1 MADDAGITP
10 KNERCKSRHGSA
22 SSNITETNCAAD
34 NATIRRSASLPNRV
48 AIHARKSFGVFTKD
62 GKTFGGQGRHQHEQT
77 RYSSLRAEMIQA
89 KRYRCQ
95 ALQST
100 QTRKHSARKDKLRT
114 HIAQNCH
121 KLTPRRQ
128 QIVKSGL
135 QCRSN
140 AQKQTARQIR
150 GKEQSKAQ
158 GSGANQHRGVRG
170 VRRREAGPDGR
181 RGVRGERQGQT
192 GVGGCGGCEGERQ
205 GQTGVGGA
213 GREAG
218 LDGRRGVRGVR
229 GKSQTGIGGAGLLL
243 ISMTARPWRL
253 RGSGAGWRA
262 CNGRRHGCVA
272 RGAGAR
278 EAESDRHGRCG
289 ARARRA

>member
-48 AIHARKSFGVFTKD
+48 AIRARKSFSVFTKD

-114 HIAQNCH
+114 HIAQNRH

-140 AQKQTARQIR
+140 VQKQTARQIR

-158 GSGANQHRGVRG
+158 GSRANQHRGVRG
-170 VRRREAGPDGR
+170 VRRREAEPDGR
-181 RGVRGERQGQT
+181 RRVRGY
-192 GVGGCGGCEGERQ
+192 C
-205 GQTGVGGA
+205 
-213 GREAG
+213 
-218 LDGRRGVRGVR
+218 
-229 GKSQTGIGGAGLLL
+229 
-243 ISMTARPWRL
+243 
-253 RGSGAGWRA
+253 
-262 CNGRRHGCVA
+262 
-272 RGAGAR
+272 
-278 EAESDRHGRCG
+278 
-289 ARARRA
+289 